1 MANWEHGRLSVPIA
15 TSGASILFGF
25 AQPTFTVGTSE
36 RKFSSEDEALSALG
50 MEGWEQVGQSETS
63 DSNWITRTYTFKRI
77 ARSSGNSQHYYVSAD
92 GHRPSIDH
100 TVSTAPTVPRNSAA
114 IASLVFGILTYFFL
128 PIIGA
133 IVAVVTGHIALNA
146 IRDSGGVLGGRVQA
160 IIGLILG
167 YFQLVSVGIIV
178 LILFLLS

>member
-1 MANWEHGRLSVPIA
+1 
-15 TSGASILFGF
+15 
-25 AQPTFTVGTSE
+25 
-36 RKFSSEDEALSALG
+36 

-63 DSNWITRTYTFKRI
+63 DADWITRTYTFKRM
-77 ARSSGNSQHYYVSAD
+77 AGTSGYSQHPYVEAVA
-92 GHRPSIDH
+92 RRQSIDH
-100 TVSTAPTVPRNSAA
+100 TASTTPTVPRNNAA

-133 IVAVVTGHIALNA
+133 IVAVVTGHMALNA